1 MGAFF
6 NRLGPRDKF
15 VEFLKIP
22 ISRFKIVESAKT
34 KKMVQYQVGFVT
46 ETFRNNVLL
55 SKTVYDQLN
64 LLGD

>member
-34 KKMVQYQVGFVT
+34 KKYGT
-46 ETFRNNVLL
+46 I
-55 SKTVYDQLN
+55 
-64 LLGD
+64 LGRL